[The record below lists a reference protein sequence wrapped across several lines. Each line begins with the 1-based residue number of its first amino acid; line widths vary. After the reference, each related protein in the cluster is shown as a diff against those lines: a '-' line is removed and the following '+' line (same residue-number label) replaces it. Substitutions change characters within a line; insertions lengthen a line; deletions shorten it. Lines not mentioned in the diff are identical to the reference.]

1 MNGGESRGGQIA
13 RVLALKLV
21 RLVGVLLVVAVLCFL
36 SLSLLPGSPA
46 QAILGVAGSSPKAVA
61 ALNHQLGVDQPLPH
75 RFVTWIGNVL
85 HGDLGNSYTSGE
97 SVTHIIGQTAPLTL
111 ELILLSQFVA
121 LLFAIPTA
129 LVAAARRGS
138 LVDHGLGAAALTV
151 LSTPNF
157 VIGFVLIWI
166 FAVGAGLLPASGY
179 AKVSEGLG
187 AHLESMVLPVICLAA
202 APFGLY
208 QRILRADL
216 VGTYDSEFMSVAR
229 AKGVSSTRRAL
240 RHALRP
246 SLLGLTTSVGAM
258 IGTLIGATVIVETLF
273 GLPGLGAQLSQAVNN
288 RDYVEVQ
295 GIVLVMATFFVVV
308 VTIIDLSYVLIDPRL
323 RTVKA
328 IGAAT

>member
-1 MNGGESRGGQIA
+1 MSKRGQELSR
-13 RVLALKLV
+13 VVALKLL
-21 RLVGVLLVVAVLCFL
+21 RLIGVLFCVAALCFF
-36 SLSLLPGSPA
+36 SLNLLPGSPA

-61 ALNHQLGVDQPLPH
+61 ALNHQLGVDQPLLH
-75 RFVTWIGNVL
+75 RFFTWLGNVL

-97 SVTHIIGQTAPLTL
+97 SVTHIIGQTAPLSL
-111 ELILLSQFVA
+111 ELILLSQIVA
-121 LLFAIPTA
+121 LVFAIPTA
-129 LVAAARRGS
+129 LFAAARRGTFADQS
-138 LVDHGLGAAALTV
+138 LGAGALAV

-157 VIGFVLIWI
+157 VIGFVLIWV
-166 FAVGAGLLPASGY
+166 FAVGAGVLPASGY
-179 AKVSEGLG
+179 AKVSEGIG
-187 AHLESMVLPVICLAA
+187 PHIESLILPVICLSA

-229 AKGVSSTRRAL
+229 AKGVSPSRRAL

-258 IGTLIGATVIVETLF
+258 IGTLIGGVVIVETLF
-273 GLPGLGAQLSQAVNN
+273 GLPGLGAQLTQAVSN

-308 VTIIDLSYVLIDPRL
+308 NTIIDLSYVLIDPRL
-323 RTVKA
+323 RSIRA
-328 IGAAT
+328 IGEAT

>member
-1 MNGGESRGGQIA
+1 MSSRGQEIS
-13 RVLALKLV
+13 RVVVLKLL
-21 RLVGVLLVVAVLCFL
+21 RLIAVLFAVAVLCFF

-61 ALNHQLGVDQPLPH
+61 ALNHKLGVDQPLLQ
-75 RFVTWIGNVL
+75 RFVTWIGNVV
-85 HGDLGNSYTSGE
+85 HGDLGNSYQSGE
-97 SVTHIIGQTAPLTL
+97 SVAHIIGKTAPLSL
-111 ELILLSQFVA
+111 ELILLSQVVA
-121 LLFAIPTA
+121 LAFAIPTA
-129 LVAAARRGS
+129 LIAAARRGTF
-138 LVDHGLGAAALTV
+138 VDHTLGAGALTV

-157 VIGFVLIWI
+157 VIGFVLIWV

-179 AKVSEGLG
+179 ATLSEGIG
-187 AHLESMVLPVICLAA
+187 PHLESLVLPVITLAA

-216 VGTYDSEFMSVAR
+216 LGTYDSEFMSVAR
-229 AKGVSSTRRAL
+229 AKGVSPTRRAL

-258 IGTLIGATVIVETLF
+258 IGTLIGGVVIVETLF
-273 GLPGLGAQLSQAVNN
+273 GLPGLGAQLTQAVSN

-308 VTIIDLSYVLIDPRL
+308 NTIIDLSYVFIDPRL
-323 RTVKA
+323 RSIRA